1 MATSSDVKTRSGP
14 LAKLK
19 EFHGDMTP
27 TQWLQTKLMFG
38 SIVALHV
45 IGFGVF
51 IVFVVPGHYKGLGIG
66 VSVLA
71 YTLGLRHAFDADHIS
86 AIDNTTRKLMNEGK
100 RPISVGYFFSL
111 GHSTIV
117 VAIGAGI
124 VIAEKSVYAAVSHSN
139 SGLEQFGG
147 VFGTI
152 VSATFLYLIA
162 FLNIVILAGIISVFR
177 KMRQGDFDE
186 EELERQLENRG
197 LMFRV
202 FGKWMKTIT
211 KEWQIYPVGVVFG
224 MGFDTATEVALLAT
238 TALLASK
245 ALPWYSI
252 MCLPIL
258 FTAGMTLLDTA
269 DGLFMNV
276 AYGWAFFNPVRK
288 VYYNL
293 AITGLS
299 VFICFFIGTVEV
311 LGLLPT
317 ELHLTGSF
325 WHWMANFNIN
335 TAGFVIVGMF
345 LLTWAGALAIWK
357 YGNVEEK
364 WSVKLTHQTA
374 PMHFEEDL
382 AAQWAE
388 SEVAAVSVA
397 HSLDIGGLAAGTAD
411 SA

>member
-1 MATSSDVKTRSGP
+1 MVAISSVPAQSGP
-14 LAKLK
+14 VAMLK
-19 EFHGDMTP
+19 EFRRDMTP
-27 TQWLQTKLMFG
+27 TEWLQTKLMFA
-38 SIVALHV
+38 SILLLHV

-51 IVFVVPGHYKGLGIG
+51 FVFVVPGHYKGLGIG

-100 RPISVGYFFSL
+100 KPLSVGYFFSL
-111 GHSTIV
+111 GHCTVV

-124 VIAEKSVYAAVSHSN
+124 VIAEKTVYTAVSHNS

-147 VFGTI
+147 IFGTI
-152 VSATFLYLIA
+152 VSAGFLYLIA
-162 FLNIVILAGIISVFR
+162 FLNIVILAGIIAVFR
-177 KMRQGDFDE
+177 KMRHGDFNE
-186 EELERQLENRG
+186 EELEKQLENRG
-197 LMFRV
+197 FMYRMF
-202 FGKWMKTIT
+202 GPWMKSIT

-224 MGFDTATEVALLAT
+224 LGFDTATEVALLAT
-238 TALLASK
+238 TALLATQ

-258 FTAGMTLLDTA
+258 FTAGMSLMDTF
-269 DGLFMNV
+269 DGVFMNV

-317 ELHLTGSF
+317 ELHLNGSF
-325 WHWMANFNIN
+325 WNFMANFDIN
-335 TAGFVIVGMF
+335 RAGFVIVGMF
-345 LLTWAGALAIWK
+345 VATWVGALLIWK
-357 YGNVEEK
+357 YGHIEEK
-364 WSVKLTHQTA
+364 WSAKLSHTTSPDQ
-374 PMHFEEDL
+374 FEKGL
-382 AAQWAE
+382 AVQYEAD
-388 SEVAAVSVA
+388 VAAGR
-397 HSLDIGGLAAGTAD
+397 I
-411 SA
+411 